1 MELGMIGLGRMGGNM
16 VQRLLQGGHRIMAY
30 DANAEAIQT
39 VVQQGAVSAASI
51 ADLATQ
57 LTVPRAAWV
66 MVPSG
71 KPTEGTINAL
81 AGALS
86 PGDTIIDGGNAN
98 YKDSMRRATAL
109 NERGIAFLDAGTSGG
124 IWGLKEGYSLMVG
137 GDAEA
142 FKRLEPIFQTLAPA
156 PDRGYGRVGP
166 AGAGHFVKMVHN
178 GIEYGLMQAYAEGF
192 ELMEAKSEFSPRP
205 GPDCR
210 GMATR
215 QRGALLATG
224 SDGGGSTGGPNPG
237 GSSTACRRLR
247 RGTLDSPG
255 VHRSGSASAGHYP
268 RPTSTVPLPS
278 GPALRAQAAGGHAQ
292 PVWWSCG
299 QKGGVMAVGTT
310 TIVIYGA
317 SGDLVQRKLMPA
329 LFNLQCKG
337 PIAGGPAHSRP
348 FSHGVQ
354 R

>member
-16 VQRLLQGGHRIMAY
+16 VQRLLQGGHRIVAY

-57 LTVPRAAWV
+57 LTVPRAVWL

-71 KPTEGTINAL
+71 EPTEGTINAL
-81 AGALS
+81 ARALS

-98 YKDSMRRATAL
+98 YKDSMRRAAAL
-109 NERGIAFLDAGTSGG
+109 KERGIAFLDAGTSGG

-192 ELMEAKSEFSPRP
+192 ELMEAKSEFRLDLAQIAEVWRHGSVVRSWLLDLTVEALQEDPTLKDLQSYVEDSGEGRWTVQESIDLAVPAPVITLALQARFRSRQDRP
-205 GPDCR
+205 F
-210 GMATR
+210 
-215 QRGALLATG
+215 GARLLAAMR
-224 SDGGGSTGGPNPG
+224 N
-237 GSSTACRRLR
+237 RF
-247 RGTLDSPG
+247 
-255 VHRSGSASAGHYP
+255 
-268 RPTSTVPLPS
+268 
-278 GPALRAQAAGGHAQ
+278 GGHA
-292 PVWWSCG
+292 V
-299 QKGGVMAVGTT
+299 
-310 TIVIYGA
+310 
-317 SGDLVQRKLMPA
+317 RKA
-329 LFNLQCKG
+329 E
-337 PIAGGPAHSRP
+337 
-348 FSHGVQ
+348 
-354 R
+354 